1 MSVSNKTNY
10 NKNEKYWKKKKTP
23 VSCHAYLIL
32 FATDNFQCD
41 IVQKAYIKIPLN

>member
-10 NKNEKYWKKKKTP
+10 NKNEKHWKKKKKKTP

-32 FATDNFQCD
+32 FVTIFNAILFKKLT
-41 IVQKAYIKIPLN
+41 

>member
-10 NKNEKYWKKKKTP
+10 NKKEKDWKKKKKTP

-32 FATDNFQCD
+32 FATIFNAILFKK
-41 IVQKAYIKIPLN
+41 VT

>member
-10 NKNEKYWKKKKTP
+10 NKNEKHWKKKKKTP

-32 FATDNFQCD
+32 FVTIFNAILFKKLT
-41 IVQKAYIKIPLN
+41 

>member
-32 FATDNFQCD
+32 FATIFNAILF
-41 IVQKAYIKIPLN
+41 KKLT